1 MQRKRKTRTKKRSTE
16 KFPTLETTETAPDE
30 LAYLDT
36 LPEHLKLVEVTSNIW
51 GTKFKIHGLT
61 KTSLPANLGQV
72 TYKTSLL
79 HLQPR
84 QMTLVITELRDD
96 FPVGPDPNFNPNI
109 FSEDEDEYNLKV
121 GMSDGMI
128 IEQNLLSRSFFFLQS
143 PKAHRRTIEIP
154 HVSSGSSSA
163 HPPIAPMS
171 PRPNRFPSARHTR
184 RPSPLANTYS
194 SSSSSSTSNGASA
207 LYSNPPKSL
216 GPLAKAESYEDDVI
230 ETPVAPTKQGINYSN
245 LISSYGRSSSSSSSN
260 NQSRVAIS
268 PLYCEQSVPTLQSP
282 KNAVAP
288 SDIIFERPPAG
299 QTTLMSYSSSTDYSN
314 NVVQV
319 KNALIS
325 DHARQNSHVNPVPL
339 NLNLNLER
347 IIDGRSKG
355 AIKKKDIQYIDDE
368 PTPSTSS
375 QIMILSSQSEI
386 KDSTSSGMNRTQTV
400 VSICPSVPDIITR
413 SCSVGYLDNMEL
425 IPGEVTLSQ
434 LRKETPKRLVLVDRK
449 IQPNRKY
456 RKITSQHRQ
465 SIHQAKFKSFKKSIS
480 LDSCDV
486 LQDIPNLN
494 KDLNNLFKQMPKL
507 AESSENTE
515 DTEHSSTELTVTS
528 IKKNKL
534 TSTPKRSPK
543 EKICNFF
550 SSRSGTPI
558 LGRKFKNSNQCN
570 CPTNLCS
577 KCSKNDENGKPTNT
591 ESPTLTGKPPLIPKW
606 SKKQQNEL
614 GECSKAP
621 REHKRNKN
629 LEIITSF
636 TDSPLFSRKYRASKN
651 EFASGNTNSRPL
663 LQSEHNTPI
672 LSRRSDNRS
681 SSSDSGQVEVTPI
694 ESKTSVSL
702 HTQVRLFCFVAELK

>member
-1 MQRKRKTRTKKRSTE
+1 
-16 KFPTLETTETAPDE
+16 
-30 LAYLDT
+30 
-36 LPEHLKLVEVTSNIW
+36 
-51 GTKFKIHGLT
+51 
-61 KTSLPANLGQV
+61 
-72 TYKTSLL
+72 
-79 HLQPR
+79 
-84 QMTLVITELRDD
+84 
-96 FPVGPDPNFNPNI
+96 
-109 FSEDEDEYNLKV
+109 
-121 GMSDGMI
+121 
-128 IEQNLLSRSFFFLQS
+128 
-143 PKAHRRTIEIP
+143 
-154 HVSSGSSSA
+154 
-163 HPPIAPMS
+163 MS
-171 PRPNRFPSARHTR
+171 PRPNRFPSTRHTR

-194 SSSSSSTSNGASA
+194 SSSSSSTSNGPST
-207 LYSNPPKSL
+207 SCNNPPKSL
-216 GPLAKAESYEDDVI
+216 GPLAKAESYDDDII
-230 ETPVAPTKQGINYSN
+230 ETPVAPAKLSYSN

-299 QTTLMSYSSSTDYSN
+299 QTTLMSYSSSTDYSG

-319 KNALIS
+319 KNALIN
-325 DHARQNSHVNPVPL
+325 DHGRQSSSHVNPVPL

-368 PTPSTSS
+368 ATPSTSS
-375 QIMILSSQSEI
+375 QVLLTNHEANSIQSSRI
-386 KDSTSSGMNRTQTV
+386 GMNRTQTV

-449 IQPNRKY
+449 IQSHRKFRKVTNQNRQN
-456 RKITSQHRQ
+456 IQT
-465 SIHQAKFKSFKKSIS
+465 AKFKSFKKSIS

-515 DTEHSSTELTVTS
+515 DTEHSSTELTINTH
-528 IKKNKL
+528 KKNKL

-550 SSRSGTPI
+550 SSRGTPI
-558 LGRKFKNSNQCN
+558 LGRRFKNLNPCN
-570 CPTNLCS
+570 CSNSSCQ
-577 KCSKNDENGKPTNT
+577 KCAKAGEGPVKPINSEGSSLAT
-591 ESPTLTGKPPLIPKW
+591 KPPLIPKW
-606 SKKQQNEL
+606 SKKQQAEL
-614 GECSKAP
+614 GECSKMP

-651 EFASGNTNSRPL
+651 EFANGGTSSRPH

-681 SSSDSGQVEVTPI
+681 SSSDSGQTVEVTPI

-702 HTQVRLFCFVAELK
+702 HTQVSIH

>member
-1 MQRKRKTRTKKRSTE
+1 
-16 KFPTLETTETAPDE
+16 
-30 LAYLDT
+30 
-36 LPEHLKLVEVTSNIW
+36 
-51 GTKFKIHGLT
+51 
-61 KTSLPANLGQV
+61 
-72 TYKTSLL
+72 
-79 HLQPR
+79 
-84 QMTLVITELRDD
+84 
-96 FPVGPDPNFNPNI
+96 
-109 FSEDEDEYNLKV
+109 
-121 GMSDGMI
+121 
-128 IEQNLLSRSFFFLQS
+128 
-143 PKAHRRTIEIP
+143 
-154 HVSSGSSSA
+154 
-163 HPPIAPMS
+163 MS
-171 PRPNRFPSARHTR
+171 PRPNRFPSMRTR
-184 RPSPLANTYS
+184 RPSPLANNYTS
-194 SSSSSSTSNGASA
+194 SSSSSSTSTAPS
-207 LYSNPPKSL
+207 SSHCNPPKSL
-216 GPLAKAESYEDDVI
+216 GPLAKAESYDDDII
-230 ETPVAPTKQGINYSN
+230 ETPVAPTKQGISYSN
-245 LISSYGRSSSSSSSN
+245 LISSYGRSSSSSSN

-299 QTTLMSYSSSTDYSN
+299 QTTLMSYSSSADYSN

-347 IIDGRSKG
+347 IIDNRSKG

-375 QIMILSSQSEI
+375 QVMEI
-386 KDSTSSGMNRTQTV
+386 QPSMNRTQTAI
-400 VSICPSVPDIITR
+400 SICPLFPDVITR
-413 SCSVGYLDNMEL
+413 SCSVGYLDDMEI

-434 LRKETPKRLVLVDRK
+434 LRKETPKRLILVDRK
-449 IQPNRKY
+449 IPHRKY
-456 RKITSQHRQ
+456 RKVTNQHRQ
-465 SIHQAKFKSFKKSIS
+465 SIQQAKYKNFKKSIS

-486 LQDIPNLN
+486 LHDIPNLN

-507 AESSENTE
+507 TESSENTE
-515 DTEHSSTELTVTS
+515 DTEHSSTELTIT
-528 IKKNKL
+528 INKKNKL

-543 EKICNFF
+543 EKICSFF

-570 CPTNLCS
+570 CSSSSCS
-577 KCSKNDENGKPTNT
+577 KCSKNDESGKPSNDGQ
-591 ESPTLTGKPPLIPKW
+591 TLTAKPPLIPKKQL
-606 SKKQQNEL
+606 KKQQSEL

-629 LEIITSF
+629 LELITSF

-651 EFASGNTNSRPL
+651 EFANTRPL

-672 LSRRSDNRS
+672 LGRRSDNRS
-681 SSSDSGQVEVTPI
+681 SSSDSGQPVEVTPI

-702 HTQVRLFCFVAELK
+702 HTQVSFYDLL

>member
-1 MQRKRKTRTKKRSTE
+1 
-16 KFPTLETTETAPDE
+16 
-30 LAYLDT
+30 
-36 LPEHLKLVEVTSNIW
+36 
-51 GTKFKIHGLT
+51 
-61 KTSLPANLGQV
+61 
-72 TYKTSLL
+72 
-79 HLQPR
+79 
-84 QMTLVITELRDD
+84 
-96 FPVGPDPNFNPNI
+96 
-109 FSEDEDEYNLKV
+109 
-121 GMSDGMI
+121 
-128 IEQNLLSRSFFFLQS
+128 
-143 PKAHRRTIEIP
+143 
-154 HVSSGSSSA
+154 
-163 HPPIAPMS
+163 MS
-171 PRPNRFPSARHTR
+171 PRPNRFPSTRHTR
-184 RPSPLANTYS
+184 RPSPLANNS
-194 SSSSSSTSNGASA
+194 SSSSSSSSVPSTSNGNQ
-207 LYSNPPKSL
+207 NPPRSL
-216 GPLAKAESYEDDVI
+216 GPLAKAESYDDDII
-230 ETPVAPTKQGINYSN
+230 ETPVAPTKQGISYSN

-319 KNALIS
+319 KNALIN

-347 IIDGRSKG
+347 IIDAKSKG
-355 AIKKKDIQYIDDE
+355 AIKKKDIKYIDDE

-375 QIMILSSQSEI
+375 QIMVLNSHIEI
-386 KDSTSSGMNRTQTV
+386 AAPPSGMNRTQTV
-400 VSICPSVPDIITR
+400 ISICPSIPDIITR

-449 IQPNRKY
+449 IQPHRKY
-456 RKITSQHRQ
+456 RKIISQHRQ
-465 SIHQAKFKSFKKSIS
+465 SIHQAKYKNFKKSIS
-480 LDSCDV
+480 LDSCE

-515 DTEHSSTELTVTS
+515 DTEHSSTELTTTV
-528 IKKNKL
+528 IKKKL

-550 SSRSGTPI
+550 SSRGTPI
-558 LGRKFKNSNQCN
+558 LGRKFRHTAHGSCTN
-570 CPTNLCS
+570 NLCS
-577 KCSKNDENGKPTNT
+577 KCAAKIDENAKPV
-591 ESPTLTGKPPLIPKW
+591 PTADSQALTAKPPLIPKW
-606 SKKQQNEL
+606 SKKQQAEL

-651 EFASGNTNSRPL
+651 EFVSGTSTRPH

-672 LSRRSDNRS
+672 LSRRADNRS
-681 SSSDSGQVEVTPI
+681 SSSDSGQPVEVTPI

-702 HTQVRLFCFVAELK
+702 HTQVSRNKFQHGSKLSVL